1 MYLYNNILQNGYLRK
16 ITKIIKFNSNG
27 ILGEDKFM
35 LINNY
40 YVYGL
45 NIKSEIEIEE
55 FVKLDE
61 VNNEDI
67 VHVLYSK
74 MDDEIKEEISRGKSI
89 GLSENRIWFHIKNIA
104 TYCVTNGNKIEVELE
119 DNTDMQL
126 MKIFVT
132 CSCLGFI
139 MLQRNM
145 VAIHGGVIEMDNK
158 AVIFTGD
165 RGAGKSTLTT
175 ALREK
180 GYKFISDDV
189 AGIKIEKVPYVMPGF
204 PYQKLCESA
213 MNKFGYDK
221 KASTSFMSDKEIKYI
236 VPALDEFVYEERELV
251 GIVKLTVGDVE
262 KVTIEE
268 LRGSE
273 KLNNIIENIYR
284 GEYIKHL
291 GKMDPI
297 YFKQCVNIAKNIR
310 FFKITRPANKFTVDE
325 QIELIERELL
335 EINEA
340 VI

>member
-1 MYLYNNILQNGYLRK
+1 M
-16 ITKIIKFNSNG
+16 
-27 ILGEDKFM
+27 
-35 LINNY
+35 INNY

-45 NIKSEIEIEE
+45 KIKSEIEIEE
-55 FVKLDE
+55 FVKLD
-61 VNNEDI
+61 NINDEDVVSI
-67 VHVLYSK
+67 SYGIMS
-74 MDDEIKEEISRGKSI
+74 DEIKEGIREGKRI
-89 GLSENRIWFHIKNIA
+89 ELNDNKIWFHINDIA
-104 TYCVTNGNKIEVELE
+104 TYCVSNGNKVEVELC
-119 DNTDMQL
+119 DNADMKL
-126 MKIFVT
+126 MKIYVM

-139 MLQRNM
+139 MLQKKM
-145 VAIHGGVIEMDNK
+145 VAIHGGVIEIDNK

-189 AGIKIEKVPYVMPGF
+189 AGIKIDKVPYVMPGF

-213 MNKFGYDK
+213 MDKFGYDK
-221 KASTSFMSDKEIKYI
+221 EKNTSFMSDKEVKYV
-236 VPALDEFVYEERELV
+236 VPALDEFVYEGRELV
-251 GIVKLTVGDVE
+251 SIVKLTVGDVE
-262 KVTIEE
+262 EVTIEE

-297 YFKQCVNIAKNIR
+297 YFKQCVDIAKNIN
-310 FFKITRPANKFTVDE
+310 FYVVTRPKDQFTVDK
-325 QIELIERELL
+325 QIALIEEKILTI
-335 EINEA
+335 EEA

>member
-1 MYLYNNILQNGYLRK
+1 M
-16 ITKIIKFNSNG
+16 
-27 ILGEDKFM
+27 
-35 LINNY
+35 INNY

-45 NIKSEIEIEE
+45 NIKSEIGIEE
-55 FVKLDE
+55 FVKLE
-61 VNNEDI
+61 NINNEDVVYI
-67 VHVLYSK
+67 SYGK
-74 MDDEIKEEISRGKSI
+74 MSDEIKEEIKQGKRI
-89 GLSENRIWFHIKNIA
+89 TLSDNKIWFHINDIA
-104 TYCVTNGNKIEVELE
+104 TYCVSNGNKVEVELC
-119 DNTDMQL
+119 DNADMKL
-126 MKIFVT
+126 MKIYVM

-145 VAIHGGVIEMDNK
+145 VAIHGGVIEIDNK

-189 AGIKIEKVPYVMPGF
+189 AGIKIDKVPYVMPGF

-213 MNKFGYDK
+213 MDKFGYDK
-221 KASTSFMSDKEIKYI
+221 ERYTSFMSDKEVKYV
-236 VPALDEFVYEERELV
+236 VPALDEFVYEGRELV
-251 GIVKLTVGDVE
+251 TIVKLTVGDVE
-262 KVTIEE
+262 EVTIEE

-297 YFKQCVNIAKNIR
+297 YFKQCIDIAKNIR
-310 FFKITRPANKFTVDE
+310 FFKITRPANKFTVDN
-325 QIELIERELL
+325 QIQLIERK
-335 EINEA
+335 IMSTKEA
-340 VI
+340 AI

>member
-1 MYLYNNILQNGYLRK
+1 M
-16 ITKIIKFNSNG
+16 
-27 ILGEDKFM
+27 
-35 LINNY
+35 INNY

-55 FVKLDE
+55 FVKLE
-61 VNNEDI
+61 NINNEDVVYI
-67 VHVLYSK
+67 SYGK
-74 MDDEIKEEISRGKSI
+74 MSDEIKEEIKQGKRI
-89 GLSENRIWFHIKNIA
+89 TLSDNKIWFHINDIA
-104 TYCVTNGNKIEVELE
+104 TYCVSNGNKVEVELC
-119 DNTDMQL
+119 DNADMKL
-126 MKIFVT
+126 MKIYVM

-145 VAIHGGVIEMDNK
+145 VAIHGGVIEIDNK

-175 ALREK
+175 ALRER

-189 AGIKIEKVPYVMPGF
+189 AGVKIDKVPYVMPGF

-213 MNKFGYDK
+213 MDKFGYDK
-221 KASTSFMSDKEIKYI
+221 ERYTSFMSDKEVKYV
-236 VPALDEFVYEERELV
+236 VPALDEFVYEGRELV
-251 GIVKLTVGDVE
+251 TIVKLTVGDVDE
-262 KVTIEE
+262 VTIEE

-297 YFKQCVNIAKNIR
+297 YFKQCIDIAKNIR
-310 FFKITRPANKFTVDE
+310 FFKITRPANKFTVDN
-325 QIELIERELL
+325 QIQLIERK
-335 EINEA
+335 IMSTKEA
-340 VI
+340 AI

>member
-1 MYLYNNILQNGYLRK
+1 M
-16 ITKIIKFNSNG
+16 
-27 ILGEDKFM
+27 
-35 LINNY
+35 INNY

-45 NIKSEIEIEE
+45 KIKSEIEIKE
-55 FVKLDE
+55 FVKLDYI
-61 VNNEDI
+61 NDEDVVAI
-67 VHVLYSK
+67 SYGRMS
-74 MDDEIKEEISRGKSI
+74 DEIKEGIREGKSI
-89 GLSENRIWFHIKNIA
+89 GLSDNKIWFHINDIA
-104 TYCVTNGNKIEVELE
+104 TYCVSNGNKVEVELC
-119 DNTDMQL
+119 DNADMKL
-126 MKIFVT
+126 MKIYVM

-139 MLQRNM
+139 MLQKKM
-145 VAIHGGVIEMDNK
+145 VAIHGGVIEIDNK

-189 AGIKIEKVPYVMPGF
+189 AGIKIDKVPYVMPGF

-213 MNKFGYDK
+213 MDKFGYDK
-221 KASTSFMSDKEIKYI
+221 EKNTSFMSDKEVKYV
-236 VPALDEFVYEERELV
+236 VPALDEFVYEGRELV
-251 GIVKLTVGDVE
+251 SIVKLTVGDVE
-262 KVTIEE
+262 EVTIEE

-297 YFKQCVNIAKNIR
+297 YFKQCVDIAKNIN
-310 FFKITRPANKFTVDE
+310 FYVVTRPKDKFTVDK
-325 QIELIERELL
+325 QIELIEDKLL
-335 EINEA
+335 ALAEV